1 MHDKYPT
8 HFVLF
13 DLISLETMHKQ
24 YKFSCSHYAVP
35 FCLLHANYF
44 NVPCCSNTLSLSCI
58 MKEPLKPPLI
68 IRKNRSMQTNN
79 IYAVILKV
87 AATDN
92 DSKPNAG
99 TATCSSTHI
108 VSV

>member
-1 MHDKYPT
+1 
-8 HFVLF
+8 
-13 DLISLETMHKQ
+13 
-24 YKFSCSHYAVP
+24 
-35 FCLLHANYF
+35 
-44 NVPCCSNTLSLSCI
+44 